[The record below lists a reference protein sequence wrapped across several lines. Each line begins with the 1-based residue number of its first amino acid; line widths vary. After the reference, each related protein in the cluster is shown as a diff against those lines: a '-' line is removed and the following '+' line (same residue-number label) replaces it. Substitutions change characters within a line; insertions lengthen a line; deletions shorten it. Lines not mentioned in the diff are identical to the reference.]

1 MTKCTKYVY
10 GLLLLI
16 ACLSVS
22 QANGQTQLEKAM
34 ADNKK
39 LSDKVQEL
47 TDAYDSLAK
56 QVQVKRNELD
66 SLQKILGSNESIINE
81 VNSGAPQ
88 KKLKDLQSQVESLE
102 KDVQKMRDTNLDLN
116 AKKNKL
122 KTSITETESGLVDM
136 DEYQAI
142 KARNEAEQS
151 ARQLAEKYEQNKKL
165 LTKRYSQISNDELN
179 EISSTIDDFKEM
191 KGFPEYK
198 KRVTALITNKN
209 LFEKAN
215 ALLTKPYTEEVEV
228 IHSQLYSLLQIKK
241 DNPSKGVFAL
251 SKENIDG
258 NVSQYNEIDTLDI
271 YLSRY
276 ATGVTVFKGIIN
288 KVNQDDVVKSYRE
301 SKDSSIRKQCRDA
314 IENAYQSYS
323 YTSTNGKKYEYD
335 EVVERYFVH
344 IPYLKNAYKQYLDQ
358 LKKSPLQTSEIE
370 QDILSIKV
378 K

>member
-81 VNSGAPQ
+81 VNNGTPQ
-88 KKLKDLQSQVESLE
+88 NKLNALQAQVKSLE
-102 KDVQKMRDTNLDLN
+102 EDVQKMRKTNRDLN
-116 AKKNKL
+116 TEKNKL
-122 KTSITETESGLVDM
+122 KTNISLAENELGDM
-136 DEYQAI
+136 NEFQAI
-142 KARNEAEQS
+142 KARNDAEQK
-151 ARQLAEKYEQNKKL
+151 ARQLAEKYAQNKKL
-165 LTKRYSQISNDELN
+165 LTKRYSQISEDELN
-179 EISSTIDDFKEM
+179 EISSTIDDFQGM
-191 KGFPEYK
+191 KGFAEYK
-198 KRVTALITNKN
+198 KRVEAFIKNKN

-215 ALLTKPYTEEVEV
+215 ALLTKPYTDEVEV
-228 IHSQLYSLLQIKK
+228 IHNQLYSLLQIKK
-241 DNPSKGVFAL
+241 DNPTKGVFTL
-251 SKENIDG
+251 SKDNFNDE
-258 NVSQYNEIDTLDI
+258 VSQYNEMDTLDI
-271 YLSRY
+271 YLSRF
-276 ATGVTVFKGIIN
+276 ATGVKVFKGIID

-301 SKDSSIRKQCRDA
+301 SKDSSKRKQCRTA

-323 YTSTNGKKYEYD
+323 YTSTSGKKYKYD

-344 IPYLKNAYKQYLDQ
+344 IPYLNNAYKQYLDQ
-358 LKKSPLQTSEIE
+358 LKKSPLQTTEIE